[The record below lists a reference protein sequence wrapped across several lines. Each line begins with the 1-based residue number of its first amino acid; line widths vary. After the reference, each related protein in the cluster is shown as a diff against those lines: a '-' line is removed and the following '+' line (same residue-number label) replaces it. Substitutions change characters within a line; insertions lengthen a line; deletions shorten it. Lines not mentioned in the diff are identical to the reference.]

1 MNLPSTRT
9 IYNLLRFVVNSERGL
24 VVQGKYKALWL
35 NDENFLEVIDQTKL
49 PFSYETKILKTT
61 DEVVL
66 AIKDMTVRGAGVI
79 GSVAAFGVYTA
90 CMEVE
95 SYEQLKEKAELI
107 RESRPTAVNL
117 MWAVDKMME
126 LLKSSQNLVEDAK
139 KYAIELNDEEAK
151 ESRNIAKHGCDII
164 EDILKKKNKTTI
176 NILTHCNAGWLA
188 VIDEGTALAPIYE
201 AKKRGI
207 DVHVW
212 VDETRPRNQG
222 ASLTAWELTQSGIN
236 HTIIAD
242 NTGGHLMQ
250 HSMVDMV
257 ITGADRVS
265 ANGDVANK
273 IGTYLKALAA
283 HDNNVPFYVA
293 IPVSTFDFEIKDGV
307 KEIPIE
313 LRSADEVKYMRGVD
327 SEGIVREVLIT
338 PKDSPAINYGF
349 DVTPARLITGLITD
363 KGVCKA
369 DLQEIEKKFRG

>member
-1 MNLPSTRT
+1 M
-9 IYNLLRFVVNSERGL
+9 
-24 VVQGKYKALWL
+24 QGRYKALWL
-35 NDENFLEVIDQTKL
+35 NDDNFLEVIDQTKL
-49 PFSYETKILKTT
+49 PFSYETKVLKTT
-61 DEVVL
+61 DKVVT

-79 GSVAAFGVYTA
+79 GSVAAFGIYTA
-90 CMEVE
+90 CREVD
-95 SYEQLKEKAELI
+95 SYEELKEKAKLI

-126 LLKSSQNLVEDAK
+126 LLKESDNLVEDSK
-139 KYAIELNDEEAK
+139 SHAIELNDDEAK
-151 ESRNIAKHGCDII
+151 ESLKIASYGCDII
-164 EDILKKKNKTTI
+164 EEILKKKKKTEI

-201 AKKRGI
+201 AKRRGI
-207 DVHVW
+207 AVHVW

-250 HSMVDMV
+250 IGEVDIV

-283 HDNNVPFYVA
+283 KDNGVPFYVA
-293 IPVSTFDFEIKDGV
+293 IPASTFDFEIRDGV

-313 LRSADEVKYMRGVD
+313 LRSEDEVKYMRGVD
-327 SEGIVREVLIT
+327 SDGVVREVLVT

-363 KGVCKA
+363 KGICEA
-369 DLQEIEKKFRG
+369 DFEKIEEKFNSN

>member
-1 MNLPSTRT
+1 M
-9 IYNLLRFVVNSERGL
+9 
-24 VVQGKYKALWL
+24 QGKYKALWL
-35 NDENFLEVIDQTKL
+35 NDDNFLEVIDQTKL
-49 PFSYETKILKTT
+49 PFSYETKVLKTT
-61 DEVVL
+61 NEVVT

-79 GSVAAFGVYTA
+79 GSVAAFGIYIA
-90 CMEVE
+90 CMEVKN
-95 SYEQLKEKAELI
+95 YEELEQKALLI

-126 LLKSSQNLVEDAK
+126 FLKNSTNLVEDAK
-139 KYAIELNDEEAK
+139 KYAIELNDAEAK
-151 ESRNIAKHGCDII
+151 ESQKIASFGADII
-164 EDILKKKNKTTI
+164 ENILKQKNKKTI

-222 ASLTAWELTQSGIN
+222 ASLTAWELTQSDVN

-250 HSMVDMV
+250 IGEVDMV

-265 ANGDVANK
+265 ASGDVANK
-273 IGTYLKALAA
+273 IGTYLKALCAK
-283 HDNNVPFYVA
+283 DNDVPFYVA
-293 IPVSTFDFEIKDGV
+293 IPVSTFDFDIKDGM
-307 KEIPIE
+307 KDIPIE
-313 LRSADEVKYMRGVD
+313 LRSEDEVKYMRGVD
-327 SEGIVREVLIT
+327 SDGVVREVLIT
-338 PKDSPAINYGF
+338 PKNSSAINYGF

-363 KGVCKA
+363 RGVCEA
-369 DLQEIEKKFRG
+369 DFEKIQEKFRG